1 MKMELRLKISDEIG
15 RTFMPLHVQLLKPKI
30 AVTFSKEGRKNK
42 LFFVYNHCRDYRD
55 KHSSRLRT
63 CVKYMR

>member
-42 LFFVYNHCRDYRD
+42 LFLCTITVGIIVINIPVD
-55 KHSSRLRT
+55 
-63 CVKYMR
+63 

>member
-30 AVTFSKEGRKNK
+30 AVTFSKKVEKTS
-42 LFFVYNHCRDYRD
+42 FFLCTITVGIIVINIPVD
-55 KHSSRLRT
+55 
-63 CVKYMR
+63 